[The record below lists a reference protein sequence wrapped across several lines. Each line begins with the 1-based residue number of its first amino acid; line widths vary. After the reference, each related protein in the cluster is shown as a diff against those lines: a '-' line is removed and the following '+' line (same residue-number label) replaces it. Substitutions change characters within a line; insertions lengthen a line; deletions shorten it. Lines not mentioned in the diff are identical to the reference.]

1 MLDRLAGSG
10 SGAQLITRSLENQV
24 ICFRIIDLVSSTLK
38 VLLATVDT
46 IESIRKAIAHLS
58 SGIDAKK
65 SNTGTQSGVDVKRM
79 FRNIG
84 SRLVSDNV
92 LRLGLPGCNVRVNQ
106 LVWINALSAIDVVIG
121 KVC

>member
-1 MLDRLAGSG
+1 M
-10 SGAQLITRSLENQV
+10 
-24 ICFRIIDLVSSTLK
+24 SSTLK
-38 VLLATVDT
+38 ILLAIVYN
-46 IESIRKAIAHLS
+46 IEPIREVVTHLS

-92 LRLGLPGCNVRVNQ
+92 LWLGLSGCNVRVNQ
-106 LVWINALSAIDVVIG
+106 LIWINALSAIDVVIG
-121 KVC
+121 EVC